1 MNAANAAFVAA
12 NMAKKVKNY
21 GQEKKSFEERML
33 SVVGEVQF
41 TIKLL

>member
-21 GQEKKSFEERML
+21 GQEKNSFEERML